1 MKERELSRAEKR
13 GIVKKPH
20 GDRKC
25 CAECDCE
32 AQSLESIRNMCTSP
46 EEHMIYVYIGKHV
59 ILKTCSRKPTI
70 SPSIADKA
78 TKRVRDQIDN
88 YSDSLSSLHHKLD
101 QIIAFCYDKKER
113 EEVFSCSKTMLCT
126 CYQKNMFTEHGRR
139 REAR

>member
-13 GIVKKPH
+13 GIVQKPH

-59 ILKTCSRKPTI
+59 IAKTCSRFTTTGLHLV
-70 SPSIADKA
+70 DKA

-88 YSDSLSSLHHKLD
+88 YTGSLSSLHHKLD
-101 QIIAFCYDKKER
+101 QVIAYCYDKKER
-113 EEVFSCSKTMLCT
+113 EEVYQNSDIILCS
-126 CYQKNMFTEHGRR
+126 
-139 REAR
+139 